1 MEKNEEF
8 KEELEKQY
16 SILIKASEKKEKKYF
31 IVIISVLVMSL
42 VSTLISCVFASLA
55 FNNSKKMNVIE
66 EEKINTYYKTLAV
79 TFNNGSKLDLKGI
92 GNGYELKE
100 PKIITITNE
109 GDTDVVFNI
118 KFSSIQTSLI
128 SSNGLRYTI
137 TTNNETSPPKELPLS
152 NKEILSDIKIEPKQS
167 INYIIKANYSGQ
179 MEANNYANYYSAEIV
194 IEQVGDT
201 AEIMN

>member
-66 EEKINTYYKTLAV
+66 EEKTNTYYKTLAV

>member
-137 TTNNETSPPKELPLS
+137 TSNNETSPPKELPLS

-179 MEANNYANYYSAEIV
+179 MEANNYANYYNAEIV